1 MKKSLAIIILVGILL
16 ISCTSDK
23 EAKIIANLDK
33 VFNESAGYEGIFEMK
48 VLSENQETRY
58 LMREKFFQDNK
69 ISLEILE
76 PSDSQGI
83 TIEYKDNKI
92 FLNHASINQSISL
105 KTVKDFDKGILLVN
119 FFENLDLVKSIKEE
133 EIDGKDYYLIEYG
146 PRELNKYNHKGL
158 IYFSKKRLEPFMM
171 EVLDKNG
178 NIRLM
183 IKYEDFKY
191 IKSS

>member
-1 MKKSLAIIILVGILL
+1 MKKSLAIIILVCILL

-133 EIDGKDYYLIEYG
+133 EIDGKDYYLIEYR

>member
-1 MKKSLAIIILVGILL
+1 
-16 ISCTSDK
+16 
-23 EAKIIANLDK
+23 
-33 VFNESAGYEGIFEMK
+33 
-48 VLSENQETRY
+48 
-58 LMREKFFQDNK
+58 MREKFFQDNK

-133 EIDGKDYYLIEYG
+133 EIDGKDYYLIEYR